1 MSLMLQNNHVFSIN
15 FLYSSVSLAPMK
27 MDKETF
33 DNYVKAGRIACQAL
47 EYGRKLIK
55 VGSSLLEVTE
65 AVEKK
70 IVELGGDFAF
80 PPQISLN
87 DVAAHY
93 CAAVDDRIIF
103 KEGDIVKLDVG
114 VQING
119 FVGDTACTVVLGN
132 DEKLK
137 LLAEASREALNSA
150 LKIIKPGVK
159 LSAIGRIIHDEI
171 AQRGFSPVRNLSGH
185 GLAQYIIHDKP
196 SVPNFETGS
205 DEVLEEDQV
214 IAIEPFAST
223 GAGIIYESSNP
234 TIFAL
239 DNIRPVRSPIAR
251 EVLKELEKYNG
262 LPFAHRWLVKKYGPG
277 KTSFALRELKN
288 AGMIREFAPLPD
300 KAHGMISQAE
310 HTVIVRDKPVVTT
323 MLDEL

>member
-1 MSLMLQNNHVFSIN
+1 
-15 FLYSSVSLAPMK
+15 
-27 MDKETF
+27 MDKEEF
-33 DNYVKAGRIACQAL
+33 DSYVKAGKIAAQL
-47 EYGRKLIK
+47 REYGRGLIK
-55 VGSSLLEVTE
+55 IGASLLQVTE

-87 DVAAHY
+87 DIAAHY
-93 CAAVDDRIIF
+93 CADIDDKTVF
-103 KEGDIVKLDVG
+103 KEGDVVKLDVG

-137 LLAEASREALNSA
+137 LLGEASREALNSA
-150 LKIIKPGVK
+150 LKIIKPGIK
-159 LSAIGRIIHDEI
+159 LSEIGRAIHAEI
-171 AQRGFSPVRNLSGH
+171 TKRGFSPVRNLSGH
-185 GLAQYIIHDKP
+185 GLGQYIIHDSP
-196 SVPNFETGS
+196 SIPNFDTGS
-205 DEVLEEDQV
+205 SEVLHEDQV

-239 DNIRPVRSPIAR
+239 EDIKPVRSPITR
-251 EVLKELEKYNG
+251 EILRDLEHYNG
-262 LPFAHRWLVKKYGPG
+262 LPFAHRWLVKKHGLG

-288 AGMIREFAPLPD
+288 MEMLHEFPPLPD
-300 KAHGMISQAE
+300 KAHGIISQAE
-310 HTVIVRDKPVVTT
+310 HTVIVRDKPVITT
-323 MLDEL
+323 LLDHLEEA